1 MSPIVNTYAPSFLII
16 VNGTEL
22 RHGVTVDVL
31 SVSVT
36 ETFNQ
41 ADRFDVMV
49 RDRHP
54 EAGRIFAGGDQL
66 EWMDSDVFDEG
77 NEVEIHMGYA
87 DDLHL
92 MLRGEVT
99 AASPSF
105 PSSGQ
110 PTLSV
115 QGASLYHRLQRE
127 TRRQP
132 FEAATDSGIA
142 EEIASAMGL
151 EAEVDATEAEHP
163 LVSPSGES
171 YAAILQQRAQRIGY
185 EVAVKDHTL
194 YFQRPRYIDNPS
206 ATLTLEWGRDLI
218 SFSPRL
224 STHDAATEV
233 TVRGSQTSQGR
244 GKEPIVGT
252 AQVGDQRV
260 TMGEQTGQQVAQEA
274 FGERHVLVDDHN
286 VASQQE
292 ANEMARARLET
303 QAMDYIQGGGSCVG
317 NPELKSRTV
326 VELTGLGRRFSGIY
340 YITSTTHRI
349 DSGGYLTS
357 FEVKRN
363 AR

>member
-1 MSPIVNTYAPSFLII
+1 MSPIINTYAPSFL
-16 VNGTEL
+16 VLVKGTEL
-22 RHGVTVDVL
+22 RHGVTIDVL

-36 ETFNQ
+36 ESFNR
-41 ADRFDVMV
+41 ADQFDIRM

-54 EAGRIFAGGDQL
+54 EAGRMFAGGDQL
-66 EWMDSDVFDEG
+66 QWMDSDVFDEG
-77 NEVEIHMGYA
+77 NEIEIHMGYA

-92 MLRGEVT
+92 MLRGEIT
-99 AASPSF
+99 AASPNF

-110 PTLSV
+110 PTLSI
-115 QGASLYHRLQRE
+115 QGSSLYHRLERK

-132 FEAATDSGIA
+132 FESATDSGIA
-142 EEIASAMGL
+142 EEIASDMGL
-151 EAEVDATEAEHP
+151 EAVVDATEAEHP
-163 LVSPSGES
+163 LVSPNGKS
-171 YAAILQQRAQRIGY
+171 YAAVLTEQAQRIGY
-185 EVAVKDHTL
+185 EVAVKDRTL

-224 STHDAATEV
+224 STYNATTEV

-260 TMGEQTGQQVAQEA
+260 TMGEQTGQQVAQKV
-274 FGERHVLVDDHN
+274 FGERHVLVNDHN

-292 ANEMARARLET
+292 ANEIARARLET
-303 QAMDYIQGGGSCVG
+303 QAMDYNQGDGSCVG
-317 NPELKSRTV
+317 NPELKSRMV

-340 YITSTTHRI
+340 YVTSTTHKI
-349 DSGGYLTS
+349 DSSGYLTT
-357 FEVKRN
+357 FAVKRN

>member
-1 MSPIVNTYAPSFLII
+1 M

-36 ETFNQ
+36 ESFDQVDTFSIT
-41 ADRFDVMV
+41 V

-54 EAGRIFAGGDQL
+54 EAGRIFAGGDELQ
-66 EWMDSDVFDEG
+66 WMDSDVFDEG
-77 NEVEIHMGYA
+77 NEVEIHMGYM
-87 DDLHL
+87 DDLYL
-92 MLRGEVT
+92 MLVGEIT
-99 AASPSF
+99 AASSSF
-105 PSSGQ
+105 PASGQ

-115 QGASLYHRLQRE
+115 QGSGLYHRLQRE

-132 FEAATDSGIA
+132 FKSATDSGIA
-142 EEIASAMGL
+142 EEIASEMGL
-151 EAEVDATEAEHP
+151 KAEVDATETEHE

-171 YAAILQQRAQRIGY
+171 YADILTQRAQRIGY
-185 EVAVKDHTL
+185 EVAVKGRTL
-194 YFQRPRYIDNPS
+194 HFQRPRYIDNPS

-218 SFSPRL
+218 SFNPRL
-224 STHDAATEV
+224 STYNATTEV
-233 TVRGSQTSQGR
+233 TVRSSQTSQGR

-252 AQVGDQRV
+252 AQVGDERV
-260 TMGEQTGQQVAQEA
+260 RMGEQTGQQVAQEV
-274 FGERHVLVDDHN
+274 FGERHVLVNDHN

-292 ANEMARARLET
+292 ANEIARAQLEA
-303 QAMDYIQGGGSCVG
+303 QGMEYITGRGSCVG
-317 NPELKSRTV
+317 NPELTSRTV

-340 YITSTTHRI
+340 YVTSTTHNI
-349 DSGGYLTS
+349 GSGGYLTD